1 MSARHVGPLAVT
13 LTTAALVIAC
23 SAGPGPAGPTQS
35 VGAPSVEPASP
46 GPSAVAPS
54 PSNAAAALLL
64 KVTSEGGFIN
74 PVATLNALPLVEV
87 YSDGRILEPGPVP
100 AIAPGPLLP
109 TETVRSVGAG
119 GAAQIAAAIRAAGL
133 DQTAATGPGIPG
145 DSGTDVFSV
154 TLDGKTTITRI
165 SGNGPG
171 VGRPGGEPGVGA
183 SGGSAAPGGAAGLEL
198 LGRLLDP
205 GETWGAAG
213 GPDSP
218 YQPKGYRVFAA
229 PGAPQT
235 DPALAQQPVAWPL
248 STGLASFG
256 TPATPD
262 RGVAGLRQGAVV
274 GADAKLLGPILERA
288 SQATGFTSDGGT
300 WTLYVRPL
308 LPDEL
313 GG

>member
-1 MSARHVGPLAVT
+1 MSTRHLGPLAVILST
-13 LTTAALVIAC
+13 GAIVIAC
-23 SAGPGPAGPTQS
+23 SAGPGPAGSP
-35 VGAPSVEPASP
+35 PSGGPASP

-54 PSNAAAALLL
+54 PSSAAGELLL

-109 TETVRSVGAG
+109 NVIVRSVGAD
-119 GAAQIAAAIRAAGL
+119 GAGQIAAAIRAAGL
-133 DQTAATGPGIPG
+133 DQEAANGPGIPG
-145 DSGTDVFSV
+145 DSGTDVFTV
-154 TLDGKTTITRI
+154 TLDGKTTVTRI
-165 SGNGPG
+165 SGNGSG
-171 VGRPGGEPGVGA
+171 VGRPGGGPGVGG
-183 SGGSAAPGGAAGLEL
+183 SGASAAPGGAAALEL

-205 GETWGAAG
+205 NETWGAAS
-213 GPDSP
+213 GPESP
-218 YQPKGYRVFAA
+218 YLPEGYRVFAA

-235 DPALAQQPVAWPL
+235 DPALTQQPVAWPL
-248 STGLASFG
+248 SKGLASFG

-274 GADAKLLGPILERA
+274 GADANLLGPILERA
-288 SQATGFTSDGGT
+288 TQATGFTSDGGT

-313 GG
+313 GS